1 MSVVKIKG
9 ELFWAKWM
17 NELNTKFNPD
27 NDRFEA
33 VVGNISDED
42 VKKLGTLGI
51 KIKNKE
57 GQGNF
62 ILAKSK
68 YEFAPTT
75 PSGDSVAIEDI
86 GNGTKVEVEL
96 SSYTHRMSAM
106 HGNAPS
112 IKKITV
118 TSLEKYEPE
127 DGKVAV
133 TDIDD
138 DDIL

>member
-27 NDRFEA
+27 NDRYEA

-68 YEFAPTT
+68 YEFT
-75 PSGDSVAIEDI
+75 PVTSSGDKVAIDEI
-86 GNGTKVEVEL
+86 GNGTKVEVDL

-118 TSLEKYEPE
+118 TALEKYEPE
-127 DGKVAV
+127 AVAV

>member
-27 NDRFEA
+27 NDRYEA
-33 VVGNISDED
+33 VVGNISDDD

-75 PSGDSVAIEDI
+75 PSGDKVAIDEI

-118 TSLEKYEPE
+118 TALEKYEPE
-127 DGKVAV
+127 AVSV

>member
-9 ELFWAKWM
+9 QLFWAKWM

-27 NDRFEA
+27 NDRYEA

-42 VKKLGTLGI
+42 VKKLGSLGI
-51 KIKNKE
+51 KIKNKD

-68 YEFAPTT
+68 YEFEPVT
-75 PSGDSVAIEDI
+75 PSGVKVSIDAI
-86 GNGTKVEVEL
+86 GNGTEVEVDV

-118 TSLEKYEPE
+118 TKLETYEP
-127 DGKVAV
+127 DPVAV

>member
-9 ELFWAKWM
+9 QLFWAKWM

-27 NDRFEA
+27 NDRYEA

-42 VKKLGTLGI
+42 VKKLGSLGI
-51 KIKNKE
+51 KIKNKD

-68 YEFAPTT
+68 YEFEPVT
-75 PSGDSVAIEDI
+75 PSGVKVAIDVI
-86 GNGTKVEVEL
+86 GNGTEVEVDV

-118 TSLEKYEPE
+118 TKLETYEP
-127 DGKVAV
+127 DAVAV

>member
-68 YEFAPTT
+68 YEFAPVDAV
-75 PSGDSVAIEDI
+75 GRKVEIDEI

-118 TSLEKYEPE
+118 TALEKYEPE
-127 DGKVAV
+127 AVAIA
-133 TDIDD
+133 DIDD

>member
-9 ELFWAKWM
+9 ELFWSKWM
-17 NELNTKFNPD
+17 KELNTKFNAN

-33 VVGNISDED
+33 VVANISDAD
-42 VKKLGTLGI
+42 VKKLTSLGI

-57 GQGNF
+57 GQGNY
-62 ILAKSK
+62 IVGKSK
-68 YEFAPTT
+68 YEFAPVT
-75 PSGDSVAIEDI
+75 PSGEKVDINDI
-86 GNGTKVEVEL
+86 GNGTEVEVDL
-96 SSYTHRMSAM
+96 SSYSHPMSSL

-118 TSLEKYEPE
+118 TKLEKYEPE
-127 DGKVAV
+127 AVAIA
-133 TDIDD
+133 DIDD

>member
-1 MSVVKIKG
+1 MSSVKIKG

-17 NELNTKFNPD
+17 NEVNTKFNPD
-27 NDRFEA
+27 NDRYEA
-33 VVGNISDED
+33 VVGNITDSDAE
-42 VKKLGTLGI
+42 KLKGLGI

-62 ILAKSK
+62 IMAKSK
-68 YEFAPTT
+68 YEFT
-75 PSGDSVAIEDI
+75 PMTPKGDKVAIEDI
-86 GNGTKVEVEL
+86 GNGTKVEVEV

-118 TSLEKYEPE
+118 TQLEKYEPE
-127 DGKVAV
+127 AVALA
-133 TDIDD
+133 DIDD

>member
-9 ELFWAKWM
+9 ELFWCKWM
-17 NELNTKFNPD
+17 KEYNTKFNTS

-42 VKKLGTLGI
+42 VKKLAKLGI

-68 YEFAPTT
+68 YEFEPVT
-75 PSGDSVAIEDI
+75 PDGTKVPVDTI
-86 GNGTKVEVEL
+86 GNGTQVEVDL
-96 SSYTHRMSAM
+96 SSYTHPMSSM

-118 TSLEKYEPE
+118 TKLEKYEPE
-127 DGKVAV
+127 AVSV

>member
-27 NDRFEA
+27 NDRFE
-33 VVGNISDED
+33 VVVANISDED

-68 YEFAPTT
+68 YEFAPVDAV
-75 PSGDSVAIEDI
+75 GRKVEIEEI

-118 TSLEKYEPE
+118 TALEKYEPE
-127 DGKVAV
+127 AVAIA
-133 TDIDD
+133 DIDD

>member
-27 NDRFEA
+27 NDRYEA

-68 YEFAPTT
+68 YEFAPVDAV
-75 PSGDSVAIEDI
+75 GRKVEIDEI

-118 TSLEKYEPE
+118 TALEKYEPE
-127 DGKVAV
+127 AVAIA
-133 TDIDD
+133 DIDD

>member
-17 NELNTKFNPD
+17 KELNTKFNPD
-27 NDRFEA
+27 NDRYEA
-33 VVGNISDED
+33 VVGNISDDD

-68 YEFAPTT
+68 YEFTPMT
-75 PSGDSVAIEDI
+75 PSGVLVAIDEI

-118 TSLEKYEPE
+118 TKLEKYEPE
-127 DGKVAV
+127 AVSV

>member
-9 ELFWAKWM
+9 ELFWSKWM
-17 NELNTKFNPD
+17 KELNTKFNPD
-27 NDRFEA
+27 NDRYEA

-75 PSGDSVAIEDI
+75 PSGDKVEIDEI

-118 TSLEKYEPE
+118 TALEKYEPE
-127 DGKVAV
+127 AVAIA
-133 TDIDD
+133 DIDD

>member
-9 ELFWAKWM
+9 ELFWSKWM
-17 NELNTKFNPD
+17 EELNTKFNTD

-33 VVGNISDED
+33 VVGNISDADCE
-42 VKKLGTLGI
+42 KLKSLGI

-62 ILAKSK
+62 IMAKSK
-68 YEFAPTT
+68 YEFTPMTT
-75 PSGDSVAIEDI
+75 SGDAVNIDEI
-86 GNGTKVEVEL
+86 GNGTKVEVDV

-112 IKKITV
+112 IKYIKV
-118 TSLEKYEPE
+118 LDLVKYEPE
-127 DGKVAV
+127 AVAV

>member
-17 NELNTKFNPD
+17 KELNTKFNAN

-33 VVGNISDED
+33 VVGNISDAD
-42 VKKLGTLGI
+42 VKKLASLGI

-57 GQGNF
+57 GQGNY
-62 ILAKSK
+62 IVGKSK
-68 YEFAPTT
+68 YEFTPMT
-75 PSGDSVAIEDI
+75 PSGDKVDINSI
-86 GNGTKVEVEL
+86 GNGTQVEVDL
-96 SSYTHRMSAM
+96 SSYSHPMSSM

-118 TSLEKYEPE
+118 TKLEIYEPE
-127 DGKVAV
+127 AV

>member
-9 ELFWAKWM
+9 ELFWSKWM
-17 NELNTKFNPD
+17 KELNTKFNPD
-27 NDRFEA
+27 NDRYEA

-75 PSGDSVAIEDI
+75 PSGDKVEIDEI

-96 SSYTHRMSAM
+96 SSYNHRMSAM

-118 TSLEKYEPE
+118 TALEKYEPE
-127 DGKVAV
+127 AVAIA
-133 TDIDD
+133 DIDD

>member
-17 NELNTKFNPD
+17 KEINTKFNPD
-27 NDRFEA
+27 YDRFEA
-33 VVGNISDED
+33 VVANISDED
-42 VKKLGTLGI
+42 VKKLGSLGI
-51 KIKNKE
+51 KMKNKD
-57 GQGNF
+57 GQGNY

-68 YEFAPTT
+68 YEFT
-75 PSGDSVAIEDI
+75 PVTPNGDKVSIDEI
-86 GNGTKVEVEL
+86 GNGTKVEVEV

-118 TSLEKYEPE
+118 TQLEKYEP
-127 DGKVAV
+127 DTVAV

>member
-9 ELFWAKWM
+9 QLFWAKWM
-17 NELNTKFNPD
+17 KELNTKFNPD
-27 NDRFEA
+27 NDRYEA
-33 VVGNISDED
+33 VVGNISDADCE
-42 VKKLGTLGI
+42 KLKSLGI

-62 ILAKSK
+62 IMAKSK
-68 YEFAPTT
+68 YEFTPVTPT
-75 PSGDSVAIEDI
+75 GDAVNIDSI
-86 GNGTKVEVEL
+86 GNGTQVEVDV
-96 SSYTHRMSAM
+96 SSYVHRMSAM
-106 HGNAPS
+106 YGNAPS

-118 TSLEKYEPE
+118 TKLEVYEPE
-127 DGKVAV
+127 AVAV

>member
-17 NELNTKFNPD
+17 NQLNTKFNTD

-75 PSGDSVAIEDI
+75 PSGDKVAIDEI

-118 TSLEKYEPE
+118 TALEKYEPE
-127 DGKVAV
+127 AVSV

>member
-1 MSVVKIKG
+1 
-9 ELFWAKWM
+9 
-17 NELNTKFNPD
+17 LNTKFNPD
-27 NDRFEA
+27 NDRYEA

-68 YEFAPTT
+68 YEFAPVDAV
-75 PSGDSVAIEDI
+75 GRKVEIDEI

-118 TSLEKYEPE
+118 TALEKYEPE
-127 DGKVAV
+127 AVAIA
-133 TDIDD
+133 DIDD

>member
-9 ELFWAKWM
+9 QLFWAKWM

-27 NDRFEA
+27 NDRYEA

-51 KIKNKE
+51 KIKNKD

-68 YEFAPTT
+68 YEFEPVT
-75 PSGDSVAIEDI
+75 PSGVKVSIDAI
-86 GNGTKVEVEL
+86 GNGTEVEVDV

-118 TSLEKYEPE
+118 TKLETYEP
-127 DGKVAV
+127 DTVAV

>member
-9 ELFWAKWM
+9 ELFWSKWM
-17 NELNTKFNPD
+17 KELNTKFNTD

-33 VVGNISDED
+33 VVGNISDSD
-42 VKKLGTLGI
+42 AQKLIGLGI

-62 ILAKSK
+62 IMAKSK
-68 YEFAPTT
+68 YEFAPMT
-75 PSGDSVAIEDI
+75 PSGDKVDIDDI
-86 GNGTKVEVEL
+86 GNGTKVEVEV

-118 TSLEKYEPE
+118 TMLEKYEPVA
-127 DGKVAV
+127 VAV

>member
-68 YEFAPTT
+68 YEFAPVDAV
-75 PSGDSVAIEDI
+75 GRKVAIDEI

-118 TSLEKYEPE
+118 TALEKYEPE
-127 DGKVAV
+127 AVAIA
-133 TDIDD
+133 DIDD

>member
-9 ELFWAKWM
+9 ELFWCKWM
-17 NELNTKFNPD
+17 KEYNTKFNTS

-42 VKKLGTLGI
+42 VKKLAKLGI

-68 YEFAPTT
+68 YEFT
-75 PSGDSVAIEDI
+75 PVTSSGDKVAIDEI
-86 GNGTKVEVEL
+86 GNGTKVEVDL

-118 TSLEKYEPE
+118 TALEKYEPE
-127 DGKVAV
+127 AVAV

>member
-9 ELFWAKWM
+9 QLFWAKWM

-27 NDRFEA
+27 NDRYEA

-68 YEFAPTT
+68 YEFEPVTPTGT
-75 PSGDSVAIEDI
+75 KVAIDSI
-86 GNGTKVEVEL
+86 GNGTEVEVDL
-96 SSYTHRMSAM
+96 TSYTHRMSAM

-118 TSLEKYEPE
+118 TKLEIYEPE
-127 DGKVAV
+127 AVAV

>member
-9 ELFWAKWM
+9 ELFWSKWM
-17 NELNTKFNPD
+17 KELNTKFNPD
-27 NDRFEA
+27 NDRYEA
-33 VVGNISDED
+33 VVGNISDADCE
-42 VKKLGTLGI
+42 KLKSLGI

-62 ILAKSK
+62 IMAKSK
-68 YEFAPTT
+68 YEFTPMTT
-75 PSGDSVAIEDI
+75 SGDKVEIDEI
-86 GNGTKVEVEL
+86 GNGTKVEVEV

-118 TSLEKYEPE
+118 TQLEKYEPE
-127 DGKVAV
+127 AVAV

>member
-68 YEFAPTT
+68 YEFAPVDAV
-75 PSGDSVAIEDI
+75 GRKVEIDEI

-118 TSLEKYEPE
+118 TALEKYEPE
-127 DGKVAV
+127 AVAV

>member
-9 ELFWAKWM
+9 QLFWAKWM
-17 NELNTKFNPD
+17 KELNTKFNPD
-27 NDRFEA
+27 NDRYEA

-42 VKKLGTLGI
+42 CTKLKSLGI
-51 KIKNKE
+51 KIKNKD

-62 ILAKSK
+62 IMAKSK
-68 YEFAPTT
+68 YEFAPVT
-75 PSGDSVAIEDI
+75 PKGESVSIDSI
-86 GNGTKVEVEL
+86 GNGTEVEVDV
-96 SSYTHRMSAM
+96 SSYVHRMSAM

-118 TSLEKYEPE
+118 TKLEVYEPE
-127 DGKVAV
+127 AVAV

>member
-68 YEFAPTT
+68 YEFAPVDAV
-75 PSGDSVAIEDI
+75 GRKVEIEEI

-118 TSLEKYEPE
+118 TALEKYEPE
-127 DGKVAV
+127 AVAIA
-133 TDIDD
+133 DIDD

>member
-17 NELNTKFNPD
+17 NEVNTKFNPD
-27 NDRFEA
+27 NDRYEA
-33 VVGNISDED
+33 VVGNISDSDAE
-42 VKKLGTLGI
+42 KLKGLGI

-62 ILAKSK
+62 IMAKSK
-68 YEFAPTT
+68 YEFTPMT
-75 PSGDSVAIEDI
+75 PSGDKVAIEDI
-86 GNGTKVEVEL
+86 GNGTKVEVEV

-118 TSLEKYEPE
+118 TKLETYNPEP
-127 DGKVAV
+127 VAV

>member
-27 NDRFEA
+27 NDRYEA

-68 YEFAPTT
+68 YEFAPVDAV
-75 PSGDSVAIEDI
+75 GRKVEIEEI

-118 TSLEKYEPE
+118 TALEKYEPE
-127 DGKVAV
+127 AVAIA
-133 TDIDD
+133 DIDD

>member
-1 MSVVKIKG
+1 MSIVRIKG
-9 ELFWAKWM
+9 ELFWSKWM
-17 NELNTKFNPD
+17 AELNTKFNPA
-27 NDRFEA
+27 NNRFEA
-33 VVGNISDED
+33 VVGNISDVD
-42 VKKLGTLGI
+42 AKKLIGLGI

-57 GQGNF
+57 GQGNY
-62 ILAKSK
+62 IVAKSK

-75 PSGDSVAIEDI
+75 PAGDVVAINDI
-86 GNGTKVEVEL
+86 GNGTKVEVDL
-96 SSYTHRMSAM
+96 TSYTHPMSAM

-127 DGKVAV
+127 AVAV